1 MLKFRK
7 SSLNPCCPEQ
17 FFEGFEAKLENMPEI
32 KVVGKYQINN
42 FASKDVQKYFSKD
55 FRAWKYFLIFVK
67 GRKSARKVSSMHECG
82 ETTQKTGPGCTNLR
96 C

>member
-17 FFEGFEAKLENMPEI
+17 FFKGFEAKLENMPEI

-42 FASKDVQKYFSKD
+42 FASAIV
-55 FRAWKYFLIFVK
+55 
-67 GRKSARKVSSMHECG
+67 
-82 ETTQKTGPGCTNLR
+82 
-96 C
+96 